1 MNPIVILLPAFL
13 ISLVA
18 LAVFI
23 WSMHRGAFGRDT
35 VGARVI
41 FTAHEVGHIEEP
53 AAPSASRAALQSLV
67 MCYCN
72 FHSPQKECGK

>member
-1 MNPIVILLPAFL
+1 MNPVVILLPAFL

-35 VGARVI
+35 VGAGPPRRPRAPPNRASGRGRPARQWLEGRGRRARGRVQ
-41 FTAHEVGHIEEP
+41 T
-53 AAPSASRAALQSLV
+53 
-67 MCYCN
+67 
-72 FHSPQKECGK
+72 

>member
-1 MNPIVILLPAFL
+1 MNPVVILLPAFL

-23 WSMHRGAFGRDT
+23 WSMHRGVFGHDT

-41 FTAHEVGHIEEP
+41 FAAHEVGPNSFTTDVTIPH
-53 AAPSASRAALQSLV
+53 SKLV
-67 MCYCN
+67 D
-72 FHSPQKECGK
+72 S